1 MQSEETTDPPRSDPA
16 GAEAGTDGGRGYL
29 GSPDPELDFLDARLS
44 PETRELLALCRALCR
59 RRYLGIPDVLYVP
72 RGGNC

>member
-1 MQSEETTDPPRSDPA
+1 MTHEASTDPPRSDPA

-59 RRYLGIPDVLYVP
+59 RRYLGIPEALYTP
-72 RGGNC
+72 RPGHC